1 MDEYI
6 NKTKLVEDIR
16 LRFCKDCEPGS
27 GNMRCRNCEIS
38 SALREINGAPIVD
51 VVEVKYGKW
60 IWDDN
65 AIDWGLGDWVCDQC
79 YSTNENIGADNPNT
93 SPKGFSNPYV
103 WAGSHYCPNCGANMV
118 G

>member
-1 MDEYI
+1 
-6 NKTKLVEDIR
+6 
-16 LRFCKDCEPGS
+16 
-27 GNMRCRNCEIS
+27 MRCRNCEIS

-93 SPKGFSNPYV
+93 SPKGFSNPYGV
-103 WAGSHYCPNCGANMV
+103 CDHYIMAHEKAYEEDFCSYGERK
-118 G
+118 